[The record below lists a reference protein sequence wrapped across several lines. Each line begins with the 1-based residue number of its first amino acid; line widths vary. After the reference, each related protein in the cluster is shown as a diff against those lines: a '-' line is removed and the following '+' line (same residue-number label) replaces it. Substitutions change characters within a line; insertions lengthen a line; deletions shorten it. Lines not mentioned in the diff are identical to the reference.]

1 MKQEPAHDTRSSS
14 RSVPPGPLVDDHAGG
29 DHCCAESAGGADGG
43 GVSGCYPD
51 QRADPELSAA
61 SAVHLSHHHLSRP
74 LVGAAVDRVHRA
86 AVPEYSR
93 IDRLMIE
100 LAGSDIGRWVA
111 GYLWV
116 FFRIGAVLMTMP
128 VIGTQLLPMRIRLYL
143 ALALTALVAP
153 QIAEVPQLEPL
164 ALSTWVVIAEQI
176 LIGAS
181 MGFLLQLLFQIHVIA
196 GQIVAMQM
204 GLGFASMNDPAM
216 GISVA
221 VVAQVFTM
229 LVTLLFLALNGHLV
243 VIEVLVESFTTLPI
257 GQTLQAVDFH
267 TLVLRFSWVMA
278 SALLIGLPA
287 ITALLI
293 VNLSFGVMMRA
304 APQLNIFS
312 IGFPL
317 TLVFGLFI
325 LWVLLGNAAGQYHL
339 LASEALIWLREMVGA
354 R

>member
-1 MKQEPAHDTRSSS
+1 
-14 RSVPPGPLVDDHAGG
+14 
-29 DHCCAESAGGADGG
+29 
-43 GVSGCYPD
+43 
-51 QRADPELSAA
+51 
-61 SAVHLSHHHLSRP
+61 
-74 LVGAAVDRVHRA
+74 
-86 AVPEYSR
+86 
-93 IDRLMIE
+93 MIE

-116 FFRIGAVLMTMP
+116 LFRIGAVLMTMP
-128 VIGTQLLPMRIRLYL
+128 VIGTALVPMRIRLFL
-143 ALALTALVAP
+143 ALALTFLVAP
-153 QIAEVPQLEPL
+153 QIANVPQLDAL
-164 ALSTWVVIAEQI
+164 VLSTWVVIAEQI
-176 LIGAS
+176 LIGAA

-216 GISVA
+216 GVSVA

-229 LVTLLFLALNGHLV
+229 LVTLLFLAMNGHLV
-243 VIEVLVESFTTLPI
+243 LIEVLVESFTTLPI
-257 GQTLQAVDFH
+257 GETLQAEDFH

-278 SALLIGLPA
+278 AAVLIGLPA

-304 APQLNIFS
+304 SPQLNIFS

-325 LWVLLGNAAGQYHL
+325 LWVLLSGTAEQYHL
-339 LASEALIWLREMVGA
+339 FASDALIWLREMVGA

>member
-1 MKQEPAHDTRSSS
+1 
-14 RSVPPGPLVDDHAGG
+14 
-29 DHCCAESAGGADGG
+29 
-43 GVSGCYPD
+43 
-51 QRADPELSAA
+51 
-61 SAVHLSHHHLSRP
+61 
-74 LVGAAVDRVHRA
+74 
-86 AVPEYSR
+86 
-93 IDRLMIE
+93 MIE
-100 LAGSDIGRWVA
+100 LAGSDIGRWLA

-116 FFRIGAVLMTMP
+116 FFRIGALLMTMP

-153 QIAEVPQLEPL
+153 QIAQVPQLDPL
-164 ALSTWVVIAEQI
+164 ALGTWVVIAEQI
-176 LIGAS
+176 LIGAA
-181 MGFLLQLLFQIHVIA
+181 MGFLLQLLFQIHVLA
-196 GQIVAMQM
+196 GQIIAMQM

-221 VVAQVFTM
+221 VVGQVFTM

-243 VIEVLVESFTTLPI
+243 AIEVLVESFTTLPI

-267 TLVLRFSWVMA
+267 TLALRFSWVMA

-287 ITALLI
+287 VTALLI

-312 IGFPL
+312 VGFPL

-325 LWVLLGNAAGQYHL
+325 LWVLLGNTAGQYHL
-339 LASEALIWLREMVGA
+339 LASEVLIQLREMVGA

>member
-1 MKQEPAHDTRSSS
+1 MFEFA
-14 RSVPPGPLVDDHAGG
+14 A
-29 DHCCAESAGGADGG
+29 AE
-43 GVSGCYPD
+43 VS
-51 QRADPELSAA
+51 
-61 SAVHLSHHHLSRP
+61 
-74 LVGAAVDRVHRA
+74 
-86 AVPEYSR
+86 
-93 IDRLMIE
+93 
-100 LAGSDIGRWVA
+100 RWVA
-111 GYLWV
+111 SYMWV
-116 FFRIGAVLMTMP
+116 LFRVASVLMTMP
-128 VIGTQLLPMRIRLYL
+128 VFGTQMLPVRIRLYL
-143 ALALTALVAP
+143 ALM
-153 QIAEVPQLEPL
+153 IAMLITPMIPPVPAIEVFSL
-164 ALSTWVVIAEQI
+164 ATWLIIGEQI
-176 LIGAS
+176 LIGAA
-181 MGFLLQLLFQIHVIA
+181 MGFMLQLLFQIHVLA

-243 VIEVLVESFTTLPI
+243 VIEVLAESFTTLPI
-257 GQTLQAVDFH
+257 GQSLQAVDFH

-278 SALLIGLPA
+278 AALLIGLPA

-325 LWVLLGNAAGQYHL
+325 LWVVLGDVGAQYQS
-339 LASEALIWLREMVGA
+339 LAIETLEWLREMV
-354 R
+354 RVR